1 VASGRPAVPE
11 RAGGRNIRFLQWASG
26 GLWIGSWMIIVQEIT
41 RWHHMN
47 WKLRFTPPQP
57 PPGFHVQAHA
67 GLPVI
72 SACVCACVA
81 PAVFLAAAVW
91 RSARK

>member
-1 VASGRPAVPE
+1 MASGRSAGRK
-11 RAGGRNIRFLQWASG
+11 RAGGRDIRLVQWASG
-26 GLWIGSWMIIVQEIT
+26 CLWLGSWLIILQEIT

-57 PPGFHVQAHA
+57 PPGFQGQAHA

-72 SACVCACVA
+72 SACVCAGIA
-81 PAVFLAAAVW
+81 PVVFLVTVVW